1 MQGKWI
7 LVLIIL
13 TGVLLAGCQAEEAM
27 KPELTRIVY
36 TSAAGTILPE
46 LQWFESFTI
55 TPGRVTLTRSG
66 RTADTQVNAGSWDIA
81 VEQQATADLF
91 AALHG
96 VNCAALRRVEPQD
109 APDGGGTESYT
120 LGYADGGECELLF
133 DPGVT
138 YPTSEAVT
146 APVQSFLQGL
156 ALPAGSDR
164 YKLP

>member
-13 TGVLLAGCQAEEAM
+13 TGVLLAGCQAEGKM

-46 LQWFESFTI
+46 LQWSEEFAI
-55 TPGRVTLTRSG
+55 TPGQVTLTRSG

-81 VEQQATADLF
+81 VAQQAAADLF
-91 AALHG
+91 AALGG

-120 LGYADGGECELLF
+120 LGYAGGRECVLQF

-138 YPTSEAVT
+138 YPGSEEIT
-146 APVQSFLQGL
+146 APVQAFLLQL
-156 ALPAGSDR
+156 KLPAEAAR
-164 YKLP
+164 YRVP